1 MNEHSRFKTWL
12 IVAAFVA
19 ASQNAYGD
27 AGQPL
32 YIYDS
37 GGLHEMSFEQQAKLV
52 EESGF
57 AGLLI
62 EVESDEDLKNLPLQ
76 LAYGRP
82 PHSTRTVAVTVRFDF
97 VDIDKEVAASREAVR
112 AIAHQD
118 IDLWVI
124 VGNKNKDA
132 TMEDA
137 EDAVGTLVDYAS
149 QHGVRTAIY
158 PHSYCLI
165 NSIEEA
171 LPLVEKLN
179 KPDLSI
185 VMHLTHE
192 MRAGNTY
199 RMREVMQLSAPHINA
214 ITISGADTE
223 IDWASRATM
232 QNSTIKSLDRGNFDW
247 TEFMDDAKSFGI
259 DVPVTFINV
268 LIADAPSD
276 YLPRSMAAWRAYTD
290 GQN

>member
-1 MNEHSRFKTWL
+1 MKQKSMFKTWL
-12 IVAAFVA
+12 TLAVFYA
-19 ASQNAYGD
+19 ASQNAYG
-27 AGQPL
+27 GSEQPL

-37 GGLHEMSFEQQAKLV
+37 GGLHEMSLEQQAKLV

-57 AGLLI
+57 AGILI
-62 EVESDEDLKNLPLQ
+62 EVESDEDLKNLPAQ
-76 LAYGRP
+76 LAFGRP
-82 PHSTRTVAVTVRFDF
+82 PHSLRTPAVTVRFDF
-97 VDIDKEVAASREAVR
+97 VDLEKEVAETREVVR

-124 VGNKNKDA
+124 VGNKNKAA
-132 TMEDA
+132 TMDDA
-137 EDAVGTLVDYAS
+137 EGAVGDLVDYAS

-192 MRAGNTY
+192 MRAGNTN
-199 RMREVMQLSAPHINA
+199 RMREVMQLSAPHISA

-223 IDWASRATM
+223 IDFTTRVTM
-232 QNSTIKSLDRGNFDW
+232 QNSTIKPLDRGDFDW
-247 TEFMDDAKSFGI
+247 TEFLDDAKSFGI